1 MHEFHILL
9 RCDTALAVSSE
20 VKQAN
25 AAATKREDIITTQ
38 CNMELFTGWLKT
50 EMVFLPIIM
59 YFYSYDHQLDDIL
72 RNKELIHTNSVDI
85 SYTEDENKHLC
96 LT

>member
-1 MHEFHILL
+1 
-9 RCDTALAVSSE
+9 
-20 VKQAN
+20 
-25 AAATKREDIITTQ
+25 
-38 CNMELFTGWLKT
+38 MELFTGWLKT

-59 YFYSYDHQLDDIL
+59 HFYSYDHLLDDIL

-96 LT
+96 LTLTNFHHVDVTLPFFFDAF

>member
-59 YFYSYDHQLDDIL
+59 HFYSYDHLLDDIL
-72 RNKELIHTNSVDI
+72 RNKELIHTNSIDI
-85 SYTEDENKHLC
+85 SYTEDEN
-96 LT
+96 

>member
-59 YFYSYDHQLDDIL
+59 HFYSYDHLLDDIL
-72 RNKELIHTNSVDI
+72 RNKELIHTNSIDI